1 MASWNNH
8 TLKKTEI
15 MKPHSLILFFL
26 LHLQRCLYAQL
37 TTPDSL
43 YLAAGW
49 QAGQRAV
56 YQLER
61 TTERKEYGQTV
72 SSDAEKY
79 LASLTIKERKDDH
92 YRLEF
97 K

>member
-1 MASWNNH
+1 
-8 TLKKTEI
+8 

-49 QAGQRAV
+49 QARPAGRLPTGENHRA
-56 YQLER
+56 ER
-61 TTERKEYGQTV
+61 IRANRKFRCGKV
-72 SSDAEKY
+72 PG
-79 LASLTIKERKDDH
+79 LLNH
-92 YRLEF
+92 
-97 K
+97 